1 MTPWV
6 GRLIVLNLGM
16 YFLSRVAPDIVPT
29 LALVPGLIAVR
40 PWTPLTYMFL
50 HGDFWH
56 LLFNMLGLY
65 FFGPRLEARLGSVRF
80 IQLYL
85 ASGLM
90 GALLSVVMLPWSN
103 PNAWIIGAS
112 GATFGVSFGYA
123 RYWPHTRVFIWGI
136 VPVEVRVLVIIMTGL
151 SLAGA
156 FGGVQPGV
164 AHFAHL
170 GGFVGGWLSLRM
182 FEARTRAAVA
192 KFAPPEP
199 RSDQQ
204 AVERWKRID
213 RSTLHPVNAEELD
226 RVLAKLNDAGA
237 NSLSAEEKAFLDRFG
252 N

>member
-6 GRLIVLNLGM
+6 GRLIFLNVGM

-65 FFGPRLEARLGSVRF
+65 FFGPRLEMRLGSHRF
-80 IQLYL
+80 AQLYFI
-85 ASGLM
+85 SGLT
-90 GALLSVVMLPWSN
+90 GALLSLGTPGAM
-103 PNAWIIGAS
+103 IIGAS
-112 GATFGVSFGYA
+112 GAVFGVFLGYA
-123 RYWPHTRVFIWGI
+123 RYWPRTQVLIWGI
-136 VPVEVRVLVIIMTGL
+136 VPVEARILVILMTVM
-151 SLAGA
+151 SL
-156 FGGVQPGV
+156 FGGRLQPGV
-164 AHFAHL
+164 AHLAHL
-170 GGFVGGWLSLRM
+170 GGFLGGWLCLKW

-192 KFAPPEP
+192 HFAPPPP
-199 RSDQQ
+199 RADPS
-204 AVERWKRID
+204 AVDRWRKID
-213 RSTLHPVNAEELD
+213 RATLHPVNAEELD